1 MPNQLEPVLALKR
14 IDTWVARHH
23 PDRLPFVR
31 PARIAGPSSGSR
43 PNSGEGYLRISDA
56 CTPPMMDSPQAAPP
70 YTSINGGCR
79 SILSSLPGKTSAC
92 DMGAKFILPAATAG
106 NF

>member
-31 PARIAGPSSGSR
+31 PGADCGTVQRVEAKFGR
-43 PNSGEGYLRISDA
+43 RL
-56 CTPPMMDSPQAAPP
+56 PPDIRRLYAAHDGQPQAAPP
-70 YTSINGGCR
+70 FTSINGGCR
-79 SILSSLPGKTSAC
+79 SILSSLPGKTFAC
-92 DMGAKFILPAATAG
+92 DMGAKFILPAATVA

>member
-31 PARIAGPSSGSR
+31 PGADCGTIQRVEAKFGRRLPPDIRRLYAAHDGQPAG
-43 PNSGEGYLRISDA
+43 
-56 CTPPMMDSPQAAPP
+56 SPAL
-70 YTSINGGCR
+70 TSINGGCR

>member
-1 MPNQLEPVLALKR
+1 
-14 IDTWVARHH
+14 
-23 PDRLPFVR
+23 
-31 PARIAGPSSGSR
+31 
-43 PNSGEGYLRISDA
+43 
-56 CTPPMMDSPQAAPP
+56 MMDSPQAAPP